1 MKSLTRWWKPDTTS
15 TEVPSPKHIA
25 FIMDGNGRWAGR
37 RGLPRIAG
45 HKVGVD
51 NIPNILEYLYSKGVK
66 FVTIFAFSTENW
78 HRSEREVNGLM
89 QILQDAL
96 HNQTPILHANNVR
109 IIHIGTEQNLTD
121 KIRESINSAQELT
134 QNNNGVTLNVAF
146 DYGGRDEILEAV
158 RRIIAA
164 GILSEDIDES
174 LFQKYLY
181 TSQSPD
187 PDLIIRTGGEIR
199 LSNFLLWQ
207 SAYSEYY
214 HTRVMWP
221 DFGPKNVDKA
231 LKAFAKRHRRFGHVP
246 DED

>member
-1 MKSLTRWWKPDTTS
+1 MKSLTRWWRPNTTPS
-15 TEVPSPKHIA
+15 AVPSPKHIA
-25 FIMDGNGRWAGR
+25 FIMDGNGRWAGK

-51 NIPNILEYLYSKGVK
+51 NIPSMLKYLSSKGVE

-78 HRSEREVNGLM
+78 HRSEQEVHGLM

-96 HNQTPILHANNVR
+96 DHQTPNLHANNVR
-109 IIHIGTEQNLTD
+109 IIHIGTEKHLSD
-121 KIRESINSAQELT
+121 KIRKSVNDAQELT
-134 QNNNGVTLNVAF
+134 KHNSGITLNVAF

-158 RRIIAA
+158 RRIISA
-164 GILSEDIDES
+164 GVFPEDLDES
-174 LFQKYLY
+174 LFKSYLY

-214 HTRVMWP
+214 HTRTMWP

-231 LKAFAKRHRRFGHVP
+231 LKAFSKRQRRFGHAP